1 MASFKNVWSGLLKKK
16 VFIQTKSG
24 RKYVGIVDVVTPK
37 FLFLIDKYKR
47 IVSIQLDDLSIV
59 QEEN

>member
-1 MASFKNVWSGLLKKK
+1 MASFKNVWSGLLNKK

-24 RKYVGIVDVVTPK
+24 RKYVGIIDNITPK

-47 IVSIQLDDLSIV
+47 NVCIQFDDLSLI
-59 QEEN
+59 QEEA